1 MKDFQPDFHRRLLLI
16 YFFISAEVHVL
27 VVAGTW
33 LPARLDSGFVVCES
47 ICYHTAIQKLCSVM
61 MMMMMMIMNNIN
73 NNNNYNNNNNQLFVT
88 IIINFIMI
96 IIIIY

>member
-33 LPARLDSGFVVCES
+33 LPARLDSGFLVCES
-47 ICYHTAIQKLCSVM
+47 ICYHTVYFRFPADSTANHPEAVFSDDDDDDDDDDD
-61 MMMMMMIMNNIN
+61 NE
-73 NNNNYNNNNNQLFVT
+73 
-88 IIINFIMI
+88 
-96 IIIIY
+96 